1 MARPANAPN
10 KNKRG
15 LKHRLKEQYGDDFDV
30 IMMMGKNCKQL
41 FDMIPDNPTAEDVD
55 TIIDANTQ
63 LDKLA
68 QYVEPKLKAI
78 EITGE
83 EGGPV
88 QVQEVKR
95 SIVDPE
101 HPDS

>member
-1 MARPANAPN
+1 MARDAGIPN

-15 LKHRLKEQYGDDFDV
+15 MKQRLRDAFGDDFDV

-41 FDMIPDNPTAEDVD
+41 FDMIPENPTTEDIG

-63 LDKLA
+63 LEKLA

-78 EITGE
+78 ELSGNVDTRTTLIVKDLTGAN
-83 EGGPV
+83 
-88 QVQEVKR
+88 
-95 SIVDPE
+95 S
-101 HPDS
+101 

>member
-1 MARPANAPN
+1 MGAGRPQGANN

-15 LKHRLKEQYGDDFDV
+15 MKQRLREAYGDDFDV

-41 FDMIPDNPTAEDVD
+41 FDMIPDKPTVDDID

-68 QYVEPKLKAI
+68 QYVEPKLKAV
-78 EITGE
+78 ELSGNVDSRTTLVVKDMTGANT
-83 EGGPV
+83 G
-88 QVQEVKR
+88 
-95 SIVDPE
+95 D
-101 HPDS
+101 

>member
-1 MARPANAPN
+1 MARDAGIPN

-15 LKHRLKEQYGDDFDV
+15 MKQRLRDVYGEDFDV

-41 FDMIPDNPTAEDVD
+41 FDMIPDEPTAEDID

-68 QYVEPKLKAI
+68 QYVEPKLKAVELSGNVDSRTTLI
-78 EITGE
+78 VKDLTGAN
-83 EGGPV
+83 
-88 QVQEVKR
+88 
-95 SIVDPE
+95 S
-101 HPDS
+101 

>member
-1 MARPANAPN
+1 MPRDAGIPN

-15 LKHRLKEQYGDDFDV
+15 MKHRLREAYGDDFDV

-41 FDMIPDNPTAEDVD
+41 FDMIPEKPTAEDID

-63 LDKLA
+63 LDRLA

-78 EITGE
+78 EVSGNVDSRTTLVVKDLTGAN
-83 EGGPV
+83 
-88 QVQEVKR
+88 
-95 SIVDPE
+95 S
-101 HPDS
+101 

>member
-1 MARPANAPN
+1 MTRESGIPN

-15 LKHRLKEQYGDDFDV
+15 MKQRLREAYGEDFDV

-41 FDMIPDNPTAEDVD
+41 YEMIPDEPTKEDID

-63 LDKLA
+63 LEKLA

-78 EITGE
+78 ELSGNVDSRTTLIVKDLTGANT
-83 EGGPV
+83 
-88 QVQEVKR
+88 R
-95 SIVDPE
+95 D
-101 HPDS
+101 